1 MENNNAST
9 IDNPRNGIASE
20 IQNQIGA
27 AAAQAKEGLGK
38 ACVQAE
44 DQARRTTQNVVS
56 FTKEKPLAALGIA
69 IGAGLLLGA
78 LLKSRK

>member
-38 ACVQAE
+38 AC
-44 DQARRTTQNVVS
+44 DQTQDKARQTAQSVLS